1 MARTA
6 EKPFDFTRAAE
17 EHAAQDETEA
27 ALWHRLPVGQRQ
39 RAAPGA
45 AEQKPLPDSQVF
57 AQALQILNQM
67 LGRVARDFTDRRRGA
82 GTALVVQHDPEKIRV
97 EEAAVF
103 GRAAAARTAVQ
114 EHDRN
119 APGVS
124 ADLPVHR
131 VDVVE
136 RPLPSVSRHL
146 ARCHT
151 GARDADRAPQ
161 CEVFGEGVRDAA
173 QSFRGTAFSRC
184 RLLPVPQPSISLRA
198 CRLPCPRRYL
208 LARSGK
214 RRHEPVVRR
223 PVARR
228 RRRQHAP
235 LHPL

>member
-1 MARTA
+1 MIRGEEAIVREEMRLQPRQRQRIVRELTDQIRVGNQRRAAAFVLAPGPREGQMHARIGIEQAPHVSAQHIAALALGQHLDELAPGFRIDMARTA

-136 RPLPSVSRHL
+136 R
-146 ARCHT
+146 
-151 GARDADRAPQ
+151 
-161 CEVFGEGVRDAA
+161 
-173 QSFRGTAFSRC
+173 
-184 RLLPVPQPSISLRA
+184 
-198 CRLPCPRRYL
+198 
-208 LARSGK
+208 
-214 RRHEPVVRR
+214 
-223 PVARR
+223 
-228 RRRQHAP
+228 QHAAVIG
-235 LHPL
+235 LDRSV